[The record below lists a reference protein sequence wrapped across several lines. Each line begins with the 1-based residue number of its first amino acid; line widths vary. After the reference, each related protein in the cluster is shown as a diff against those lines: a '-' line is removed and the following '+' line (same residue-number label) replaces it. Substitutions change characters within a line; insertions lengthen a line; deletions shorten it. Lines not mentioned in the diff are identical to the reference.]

1 MSVIVGIPACN
12 KLLEG
17 LAQHAAAA
25 VYGDALLRAA
35 GAIPILLPPVGAALL
50 PLLDRIDGLL
60 LSGSVSNVQPPLY
73 GVAES
78 LTPDQHDPAR
88 DATTLPLIRAAVARG
103 MPVLAICRGIQ
114 ELNVALGG
122 TLHQQVHALP
132 GRLDHREPG
141 GTPEQQFT
149 IRQRVTLSGS
159 LALLVGATDIM
170 VNSLHGQAVDRPAEA
185 LAVEALAEDGTIEA
199 VRGAACAGF
208 VLGVQWHPEWHATTD
223 GPSRAIFA
231 AFGDACRAYAAG
243 LVDSPLVQ
251 RKIEAGAVPPS
262 G

>member
-1 MSVIVGIPACN
+1 MTSIVVGVPACN

-25 VYGDALLRAA
+25 VYGEALLRAA
-35 GAIPILLPPVGAALL
+35 GAVPVLLPPLGEALL
-50 PLLDRIDGLL
+50 PVLDRLDGLL
-60 LSGSVSNVQPPLY
+60 LPGSVSNVHPPHY

-78 LTPDQHDPAR
+78 RTPDQHDPGR

-141 GTPEQQFT
+141 GTPEQQFA
-149 IRQRVTLSGS
+149 IRQQVRLSGG
-159 LALLVGATDIM
+159 LAELVGADEIA
-170 VNSLHGQAVDRPAEA
+170 VNSLHGQAVDRPAAA
-185 LAVEALAEDGTIEA
+185 LRVEAVAGDGTVEA
-199 VRGAACAGF
+199 VRGVGCAGF

-223 GPSRAIFA
+223 APSRAIFA
-231 AFGDACRAYAAG
+231 AFGEACRAYASG
-243 LVDSPLVQ
+243 LL
-251 RKIEAGAVPPS
+251 RAR
-262 G
+262 